1 MKYDFDKVIDRHNTN
16 SEKWDFNKEKFGEE
30 NVLSMWVA
38 DMDFRVPECIIEE
51 IKKRAEHGIF
61 GYTAPGENYY
71 KSVINWMNEHHNF
84 KIEKEWICTA
94 PAVVPALYWIV
105 QAYTEKGDKV
115 IIQPPVY
122 HRFKGAIEDNERIV
136 VENPLKLEDGKY
148 YIDFEDLEKKIDDR
162 VKVLFL
168 CSPHNPVGRVWTK
181 NELTRLGEICLSHN
195 IIMVSDEIH
204 SDIVF
209 EEYNHIPFATISEEF
224 AEISI
229 TCTAPTKTFN
239 IAGLQVCNIVISN
252 KYLRDKFLHRLKINA
267 MGSLNTLG
275 MVALEAAYNYGE
287 QWYKEMLHYVKENFD
302 FLENYLKENLPQ
314 IKLIK
319 PEATYLAWVD
329 FRGLKMNDL
338 ELRDFLT
345 NKAKV
350 GFNAGNIFGKEGEG
364 FQRINL
370 ACSRIILKEALER
383 ITKALKFIGKND

>member
-1 MKYDFDKVIDRHNTN
+1 M
-16 SEKWDFNKEKFGEE
+16 
-30 NVLSMWVA
+30 
-38 DMDFRVPECIIEE
+38 
-51 IKKRAEHGIF
+51 
-61 GYTAPGENYY
+61 
-71 KSVINWMNEHHNF
+71 
-84 KIEKEWICTA
+84 
-94 PAVVPALYWIV
+94 
-105 QAYTEKGDKV
+105 
-115 IIQPPVY
+115 
-122 HRFKGAIEDNERIV
+122 
-136 VENPLKLEDGKY
+136 
-148 YIDFEDLEKKIDDR
+148 
-162 VKVLFL
+162 